1 MYFRVLLA
9 SVRVVGELNEVTW
22 HWVSFNLALCSSDGS
37 PVTVFH
43 SLYNFVLF
51 NVVWCRLVL
60 VDVV

>member
-22 HWVSFNLALCSSDGS
+22 HWASFNLVLCSSDGS

-51 NVVWCRLVL
+51 SVV
-60 VDVV
+60 